1 MRLVRSGTS
10 RSGAGASASAT
21 MVRMAYQRV
30 SFAVLGSVQVFLEG
44 IPRTPIHLRGKPR
57 AVLATLLLNANTVI
71 SRDGLVAAL
80 WDEPPTTAVANIQT
94 HVWQLRRAIPGGD
107 QIVRTEGSGYLLRA
121 EPDQLD
127 ALIFSDVAREG
138 RLAVQRGELTVAERA
153 FGRAVALWRGRPAED
168 LVLGEVLTPR
178 IAELEEELYQ
188 ARSDWIDVRLALG
201 QHDQLIGE
209 LRKIADAH
217 PLRERLWGQLMLALH
232 RAGRR
237 GEALDAY
244 RRVRTVLVEELGVE
258 PGADLR
264 RLHASLVADH
274 PSAHSAPA
282 PATAQHGPAAP
293 DTQHGP
299 AAPDTQHGPAVS
311 DTTIWHHICQLPADL
326 AGFVGRSA
334 ELKSITTVLRGRD
347 PAASA
352 PVIVALS
359 GAPGLG
365 KSTLAIHL
373 AHLLRPAFPDG
384 QLYVRL
390 GAASPAPRDPRRI
403 LGELLRALGVD
414 GNAIPD
420 TLEERATLY
429 RSRLA
434 DREILVILDDA
445 AEEAQVSPLLPGT
458 ARGAVL
464 VTSRAQLSLPGAQA
478 ILLDVPDENDAV
490 ELLERA
496 AGQARVRAEPEAAAS
511 ILRAC
516 GRLPLAIRIA
526 GARLSARPAWPLS
539 DLAARLEDTRR
550 RLDELALGQQTV
562 RANFAVSYDALTD
575 VARRTFRLLGLC
587 GLESV
592 PEWAAAALLGES
604 RDVTDRALEALVVA
618 GLVNGPE
625 ACAAGG
631 LRYRLHDLL
640 RAFGREQA
648 EAEESEARRR
658 ATLLGLV
665 RECLDRVA
673 AAVADLPLPCAPT
686 PGADKSRTTTGPGAG
701 ESRPAAGQGDS
712 EWLMEERG
720 NMVAVVELAAELD
733 RPALAAELAYHLT
746 AYLRI
751 HGFFDQATRIHDA
764 VIAAATRLEH
774 TPSILTTRLLRADL
788 MVERGIFGDALRE
801 FESLLELFERMGDRH
816 SAAYALSGLGICRH
830 VFADFEEALDRT
842 AEAVDRFE
850 ELGDHGGLLSTLI
863 HLTSIHLELG
873 HHDQAAEVC
882 RRGLELA
889 RGGRTAYS
897 RAILLRALGITHYS
911 KGEVTEAIRCYEESL
926 ELSRRHGYPII
937 TTLTERRL
945 GEALGAVGRFDEA
958 VRTLTHCQR
967 SFARFGDTHG
977 ESLTAYALGEVAF
990 RRRRS
995 PEALRHLTHALDVL
1009 GVREMQH
1016 WRARVLRE
1024 IGRVHADLG
1033 DPDAAVAAWT
1043 EALAIFHSFDSAEAA
1058 EVSAVLDTLRQIS
1071 TG

>member
-1 MRLVRSGTS
+1 
-10 RSGAGASASAT
+10 
-21 MVRMAYQRV
+21 MAYQRV
-30 SFAVLGSVQVFLEG
+30 NFAVLGSVQVFLEG
-44 IPRTPIHLRGKPR
+44 APIHLRGKPR

-258 PGADLR
+258 PGEDLR
-264 RLHASLVADH
+264 RLHANLLADQ
-274 PSAHSAPA
+274 PSAPSAPA
-282 PATAQHGPAAP
+282 PATAQHEPAEP
-293 DTQHGP
+293 DT
-299 AAPDTQHGPAVS
+299 
-311 DTTIWHHICQLPADL
+311 TTTWHHICQLPADL
-326 AGFVGRSA
+326 ADFVGRSA
-334 ELKSITTVLRGRD
+334 ELTTITTVLRGRD
-347 PAASA
+347 PAVSA

-390 GAASPAPRDPRRI
+390 GAASPAPRDPWRI

-434 DREILVILDDA
+434 DREILIILDDA

-464 VTSRAQLSLPGAQA
+464 VTSRAQLALPGAQA
-478 ILLDVPDENDAV
+478 ILLDVPDDDDAV
-490 ELLERA
+490 ELLERV
-496 AGQARVRAEPEAAAS
+496 AGQARVRAEPTAAAS

-575 VARRTFRLLGLC
+575 VARRMFRLLGLC

-604 RDVTDRALEALVVA
+604 REVTDRALETLVVA

-640 RAFGREQA
+640 RAFAREQA

-658 ATLLGLV
+658 AILLGLV
-665 RECLDRVA
+665 RESLDRVA
-673 AAVADLPLPCAPT
+673 AAVTDLPLPCAPT
-686 PGADKSRTTTGPGAG
+686 PGAG
-701 ESRPAAGQGDS
+701 ESRPTAGRGDS

-720 NMVAVVELAAELD
+720 NMVAVVELAAALD
-733 RPALAAELAYHLT
+733 RPALACELAYHLT

-774 TPSILTTRLLRADL
+774 TPSILTTRLMRADL
-788 MVERGIFGDALRE
+788 MVERGMFGDALPE
-801 FESLLELFERMGDRH
+801 FASLLELFERRGDRH

-830 VFADFEEALDRT
+830 MSADFEEALDRT
-842 AEAVDRFE
+842 TEAVDRFE

-882 RRGLELA
+882 HRGLELA
-889 RGGRTAYS
+889 RGCRTAYP

-911 KGEVTEAIRCYEESL
+911 KGEVPEAIRRYEESL

-937 TTLTERRL
+937 TTMTERRL

-958 VRTLTHCQR
+958 VRTLTRCQR
-967 SFARFGDTHG
+967 SFARFGDMYG

-1009 GVREMQH
+1009 GVKEMQH

-1033 DPDAAVAAWT
+1033 DPDAAAAAWN

-1058 EVSAVLDTLRQIS
+1058 EVSAFLDTLRQMPA
-1071 TG
+1071 G

>member
-1 MRLVRSGTS
+1 
-10 RSGAGASASAT
+10 
-21 MVRMAYQRV
+21 MVYHQRV

-44 IPRTPIHLRGKPR
+44 TPRTPIHLRGKPR

-107 QIVRTEGSGYLLRA
+107 RIVRTEGSGYLLCA
-121 EPDQLD
+121 ERDQLD
-127 ALIFSDVAREG
+127 ALIFSDAAREG

-168 LVLGEVLTPR
+168 LVLGEMLTPR

-264 RLHASLVADH
+264 RLHATLLEDH
-274 PSAHSAPA
+274 PTAHKAAEAPVPATSAAPA
-282 PATAQHGPAAP
+282 PQG
-293 DTQHGP
+293 
-299 AAPDTQHGPAVS
+299 S
-311 DTTIWHHICQLPADL
+311 TTTWHHICQLPPDL
-326 AGFVGRSA
+326 ADFVGRSA
-334 ELKSITTVLRGRD
+334 ELKTITKIVSGRD

-352 PVIVALS
+352 PMIVTLS

-414 GNAIPD
+414 GSAIPE
-420 TLEERATLY
+420 TLDERATLY

-434 DREILVILDDA
+434 DREILIILDDA
-445 AEEAQVSPLLPGT
+445 AEEAQVTPLLPGT

-464 VTSRAQLSLPGAQA
+464 VTSRAQLALPGAQA
-478 ILLDVPDENDAV
+478 ILLDVPDEGEAV
-490 ELLERA
+490 ELLERV
-496 AGQARVRAEPEAAAS
+496 AGPLRVRAEPTAAAS
-511 ILRAC
+511 ILSAC

-539 DLAARLEDTRR
+539 DFAARLEDTRR

-575 VARRTFRLLGLC
+575 MARRTFRLLGLC

-625 ACAAGG
+625 TGAAGG

-640 RAFGREQA
+640 RVFAREQA
-648 EAEESEARRR
+648 EAEDSETQRRT
-658 ATLLGLV
+658 ALLGLV
-665 RECLDRVA
+665 RESLDRVA
-673 AAVADLPLPCAPT
+673 AAVADLPLPCAPA
-686 PGADKSRTTTGPGAG
+686 PGDG
-701 ESRPAAGQGDS
+701 EFRSAAGQGDS
-712 EWLMEERG
+712 GWLMEERG
-720 NMVAVVELAAELD
+720 NMVAVVELAAALD
-733 RPALAAELAYHLT
+733 RPALAGELAYYLT

-774 TPSILTTRLLRADL
+774 TPTILTTRLLRADL
-788 MVERGIFGDALRE
+788 MVERGMFADALRE
-801 FESLLELFERMGDRH
+801 FQSLLEPFERMGDRH
-816 SAAYALSGLGICRH
+816 STAYALSGLGICQH
-830 VFADFEEALDRT
+830 VFGDFGEALDRT
-842 AEAVDRFE
+842 TEAVDRFE

-873 HHDQAAEVC
+873 HHDRAAEVC

-889 RGGRTAYS
+889 RGGRTAYP

-911 KGEVTEAIRCYEESL
+911 KGEVTEAIRRYEESL

-958 VRTLTHCQR
+958 VRTLTHCQW
-967 SFARFGDTHG
+967 SFARFGDTYG
-977 ESLTAYALGEVAF
+977 ETLTAYALGEVAF

-995 PEALRHLTHALDVL
+995 HEALRHLTHALDVL

-1033 DPDAAVAAWT
+1033 DPDAAVAVWS

-1058 EVSAVLDTLRQIS
+1058 EVSAFLDTVRGSPRQVS
-1071 TG
+1071 AG

>member
-1 MRLVRSGTS
+1 
-10 RSGAGASASAT
+10 
-21 MVRMAYQRV
+21 MVYH
-30 SFAVLGSVQVFLEG
+30 FAVLGSVQVYPEG
-44 IPRTPIHLRGKPR
+44 TPQTPIHLRGKPR

-71 SRDGLVAAL
+71 SRDALVAAL
-80 WDEPPTTAVANIQT
+80 WDEPPATAVANIQT

-107 QIVRTEGSGYLLRA
+107 QIVRTEGSGYLLSVER
-121 EPDQLD
+121 DQLD
-127 ALIFSDVAREG
+127 ALIFSDAAREG
-138 RLAVQRGELTVAERA
+138 RLAVQRGELAVAERA

-168 LVLGEVLTPR
+168 LVLGDMVAPR

-209 LRKIADAH
+209 LRKIADAQ
-217 PLRERLWGQLMLALH
+217 PLRERFWGQLMLALH

-237 GEALDAY
+237 GEALEAY
-244 RRVRTVLVEELGVE
+244 RRVRTLLVEELGVE
-258 PGADLR
+258 PGAELR
-264 RLHASLVADH
+264 RLHASLLEDH
-274 PSAHSAPA
+274 GAPA
-282 PATAQHGPAAP
+282 VPILGTKVSGTEVSGTKAVP
-293 DTQHGP
+293 D
-299 AAPDTQHGPAVS
+299 S
-311 DTTIWHHICQLPADL
+311 TTWHHICQLPADL
-326 AGFVGRSA
+326 ADFVGRSA
-334 ELKSITTVLRGRD
+334 ELKTITSIVRGRD

-352 PVIVALS
+352 PMIVTLS

-390 GAASPAPRDPRRI
+390 GAASPAPRDPWRI

-414 GNAIPD
+414 GSALPD

-434 DREILVILDDA
+434 DREILIILDDA
-445 AEEAQVSPLLPGT
+445 ADEAQVSPLLPGT

-464 VTSRAQLSLPGAQA
+464 VTSRAQLALPGAQA
-478 ILLDVPDENDAV
+478 ISLDVPGEDEAV
-490 ELLERA
+490 EMLERT
-496 AGQARVRAEPEAAAS
+496 AGPARVRAEPQAAAS
-511 ILRAC
+511 ILSAC

-526 GARLSARPAWPLS
+526 GARLSARPAWPLA
-539 DLAARLEDTRR
+539 DFAARLEDTRR

-562 RANFAVSYDALTD
+562 RANFAVSYDALTA

-604 RDVTDRALEALVVA
+604 RDVADRALEALVVA

-625 ACAAGG
+625 PCAAGG

-640 RAFGREQA
+640 RAFAREQA
-648 EAEESEARRR
+648 EAEDSETQRR
-658 ATLLGLV
+658 AALLRLI
-665 RECLDRVA
+665 RESLDRVT
-673 AAVADLPLPCAPT
+673 AAVGDLPLPCAPT
-686 PGADKSRTTTGPGAG
+686 PSAG
-701 ESRPAAGQGDS
+701 ESRPATGECDS
-712 EWLMEERG
+712 GWLMEERG
-720 NMVAVVELAAELD
+720 NMVAVVELAAALD
-733 RPALAAELAYHLT
+733 RPALACELAYYLT

-751 HGFFDQATRIHDA
+751 HGFFDQATRVHDA
-764 VIAAATRLEH
+764 VIAVATRLEL
-774 TPSILTTRLLRADL
+774 TPAILTTRLLRADL
-788 MVERGIFGDALRE
+788 MVERGMFGEALRE
-801 FESLLELFERMGDRH
+801 FQSLLEPFERMGDRH
-816 SAAYALSGLGICRH
+816 STAYALSGLGICRH

-842 AEAVDRFE
+842 TRAVDLFE
-850 ELGDHGGLLSTLI
+850 ELADHDGLLSALI
-863 HLTSIHLELG
+863 HLASIHLELG

-889 RGGRTAYS
+889 CGARTAYP

-911 KGEVTEAIRCYEESL
+911 KGEVTEAIRRYEESL

-958 VRTLTHCQR
+958 VRTLTHCGR
-967 SFARFGDTHG
+967 SFARFGDTYG
-977 ESLTAYALGEVAF
+977 ETLTAYALGEVAF
-990 RRRRS
+990 RRRQPR
-995 PEALRHLTHALDVL
+995 EALRHLTHALDVL
-1009 GVREMQH
+1009 GVREMPL

-1033 DPDAAVAAWT
+1033 DPDAAVAVWS
-1043 EALAIFHSFDSAEAA
+1043 EALAIFHSVDSGEAA
-1058 EVSAVLDTLRQIS
+1058 EVSAFLATLRAPSPGPRRVTQPPVPRT
-1071 TG
+1071 TGTVG

>member
-1 MRLVRSGTS
+1 
-10 RSGAGASASAT
+10 
-21 MVRMAYQRV
+21 MVHHQRV

-44 IPRTPIHLRGKPR
+44 TPRTPIHLRGKPR

-107 QIVRTEGSGYLLRA
+107 QIVRTEGSGYLLCA

-264 RLHASLVADH
+264 SLHASLLADH
-274 PSAHSAPA
+274 PSAHKAPE
-282 PATAQHGPAAP
+282 PATAP
-293 DTQHGP
+293 
-299 AAPDTQHGPAVS
+299 HGPAVP
-311 DTTIWHHICQLPADL
+311 DTTAWHHICQLPADL
-326 AGFVGRSA
+326 ADFVGRSA
-334 ELKSITTVLRGRD
+334 ELKSITTILRGRD
-347 PAASA
+347 PEASA

-359 GAPGLG
+359 GTPGLG

-403 LGELLRALGVD
+403 LGELLRALGVE
-414 GNAIPD
+414 GSAIPD
-420 TLEERATLY
+420 TLEERAALY

-434 DREILVILDDA
+434 DREILIILDDA

-464 VTSRAQLSLPGAQA
+464 VTSRAQLALPGAQA
-478 ILLDVPDENDAV
+478 ILLDVPDENEAV
-490 ELLERA
+490 ELLERV
-496 AGQARVRAEPEAAAS
+496 AGQARVRAEPKAAAS

-526 GARLSARPAWPLS
+526 AARLSARPAWPLS
-539 DLAARLEDTRR
+539 DFAARLEDTRR

-575 VARRTFRLLGLC
+575 VARRTFRLLGLS

-604 RDVTDRALEALVVA
+604 RDVTDRALETLVVA

-640 RAFGREQA
+640 RAFAREQA
-648 EAEESEARRR
+648 EAEESETRRR
-658 ATLLGLV
+658 AILLGLV
-665 RECLDRVA
+665 RESLDRVA
-673 AAVADLPLPCAPT
+673 AAVGDLPLPCAPM
-686 PGADKSRTTTGPGAG
+686 PGAG
-701 ESRPAAGQGDS
+701 ESRPATGQGDS

-720 NMVAVVELAAELD
+720 NMVAVVELAAALD
-733 RPALAAELAYHLT
+733 RPALAGELAYHLT

-774 TPSILTTRLLRADL
+774 TPALLTTRLLRADL
-788 MVERGIFGDALRE
+788 LVERGMFGDALRE

-830 VFADFEEALDRT
+830 VFGDFEEALDRT
-842 AEAVDRFE
+842 TEAVDRFE

-889 RGGRTAYS
+889 RGGRTAYP

-911 KGEVTEAIRCYEESL
+911 KGEVTEAIRRYEESL

-967 SFARFGDTHG
+967 SFARFGDTYG
-977 ESLTAYALGEVAF
+977 ETLTAYALGEVAF
-990 RRRRS
+990 RRHRAH
-995 PEALRHLTHALDVL
+995 EALRHLTHALDVL

-1033 DPDAAVAAWT
+1033 DPDAALAAWN

-1058 EVSAVLDTLRQIS
+1058 EVSAFLDTLRPVS
-1071 TG
+1071 AE

>member
-1 MRLVRSGTS
+1 M
-10 RSGAGASASAT
+10 
-21 MVRMAYQRV
+21 

-44 IPRTPIHLRGKPR
+44 TQQTPIHLRGKPR
-57 AVLATLLLNANTVI
+57 AVLATLLLNANAVI
-71 SRDGLVAAL
+71 SRDSLVAAL
-80 WDEPPTTAVANIQT
+80 WDEPPATAVANIQT

-107 QIVRTEGSGYLLRA
+107 QIVRTEGAGYLLCVER
-121 EPDQLD
+121 DQLD
-127 ALIFSDVAREG
+127 TLIFSDAAREG
-138 RLAVQRGELTVAERA
+138 RLAVQRGELAVAERA

-168 LVLGEVLTPR
+168 LVLGDMVTPR

-201 QHDQLIGE
+201 QHDELIGE
-209 LRKIADAH
+209 LRKIADAQ

-264 RLHASLVADH
+264 RLHASLLEDH
-274 PSAHSAPA
+274 EAPA
-282 PATAQHGPAAP
+282 SPVSVTKAVP
-293 DTQHGP
+293 D
-299 AAPDTQHGPAVS
+299 S
-311 DTTIWHHICQLPADL
+311 TTWHHICQLPADL
-326 AGFVGRSA
+326 ADFVGRSA
-334 ELKSITTVLRGRD
+334 ELKTITQILRGRD

-352 PVIVALS
+352 PMIVTLS

-390 GAASPAPRDPRRI
+390 GAASPAPRDPLRI

-414 GNAIPD
+414 GSALPD
-420 TLEERATLY
+420 TLEERANLY

-434 DREILVILDDA
+434 DREILIILDDA
-445 AEEAQVSPLLPGT
+445 ADEAQVSPLLPGT

-464 VTSRAQLSLPGAQA
+464 VTSRAQLALPGAQA
-478 ILLDVPDENDAV
+478 ISLDVPGEDDAV
-490 ELLERA
+490 EMLERT
-496 AGQARVRAEPEAAAS
+496 AGQARVRAEPQAAAS

-539 DLAARLEDTRR
+539 DFAARLKDTRR

-562 RANFAVSYDALTD
+562 RANFAVSYDALTA

-604 RDVTDRALEALVVA
+604 RDVADRALEALVVA

-625 ACAAGG
+625 PCAAGG

-640 RAFGREQA
+640 RAFAREQA
-648 EAEESEARRR
+648 EAEDSETQRR
-658 ATLLGLV
+658 AALLRLV
-665 RECLDRVA
+665 RESLDRVT
-673 AAVADLPLPCAPT
+673 AAVGDLPLPCAPT
-686 PGADKSRTTTGPGAG
+686 PSAG
-701 ESRPAAGQGDS
+701 ESRPAAGECDS
-712 EWLMEERG
+712 GWLMEERG
-720 NMVAVVELAAELD
+720 NMVAVVELAAALD
-733 RPALAAELAYHLT
+733 RPALACELAYHLT

-751 HGFFDQATRIHDA
+751 HGFFDQATRVHDA
-764 VIAAATRLEH
+764 VIAAATRLEL
-774 TPSILTTRLLRADL
+774 TPAILTTRLLRADL
-788 MVERGIFGDALRE
+788 MVERGMFGEALLE
-801 FESLLELFERMGDRH
+801 FQSLLEPFERMGDRH
-816 SAAYALSGLGICRH
+816 STAYALSGLGICRH
-830 VFADFEEALDRT
+830 VFADFEEALERT
-842 AEAVDRFE
+842 TRAVDLFE
-850 ELGDHGGLLSTLI
+850 ELGDHGGLLSALI
-863 HLTSIHLELG
+863 HRASIHLELG
-873 HHDQAAEVC
+873 HHDEAAEVC

-889 RGGRTAYS
+889 SGARTAYP

-911 KGEVTEAIRCYEESL
+911 KGEVAEAIRRYEESL

-945 GEALGAVGRFDEA
+945 GEALGAVGRFDDA
-958 VRTLTHCQR
+958 VRTLTHCGR
-967 SFARFGDTHG
+967 SFARFGDTYG
-977 ESLTAYALGEVAF
+977 ETLTAYALGEVAF
-990 RRRRS
+990 RRRQPR
-995 PEALRHLTHALDVL
+995 EALRHLTHALDVL
-1009 GVREMQH
+1009 GVREMPL

-1033 DPDAAVAAWT
+1033 DPDAAVAVWS
-1043 EALAIFHSFDSAEAA
+1043 EALTIFYSVDSAEAA
-1058 EVSAVLDTLRQIS
+1058 EVSAFLAAVRRPPRQVS
-1071 TG
+1071 AG